1 MGTSS
6 EEDGE
11 LPLSLSTKKRCHT
24 KRSLLSSDSEEGE
37 RKERSPSKQINSA
50 HKETCEEEMRSGE
63 LNATPSSSQTPR
75 SSERL
80 RKKSSLTFSL
90 PSRKEVLKSMS
101 PKGKRLTPRSS
112 ERLRKK
118 SSLTF
123 SLPSRKEVL
132 KSMSPKGKRLRS
144 QEKIKVL
151 KPRKLVNN
159 FLRE

>member
-24 KRSLLSSDSEEGE
+24 KRWLLSSDSEEGE

-101 PKGKRLTPRSS
+101 PKGKRL
-112 ERLRKK
+112 
-118 SSLTF
+118 
-123 SLPSRKEVL
+123 
-132 KSMSPKGKRLRS
+132 RS